1 MGLLPEVLGTCNKL
15 FVPVID
21 NTFTAILEALI
32 ALVASVALVA
42 LEALEKLV
50 LFSTKDDIVNYAKK
64 NKLTWREDKSNFEN
78 KYLRNKIRNIIIPKI
93 KLADPCY
100 RTNFIRLI
108 NESNKLKDIVVI
120 RV

>member
-1 MGLLPEVLGTCNKL
+1 MTAHHLDDNIETILINIYRGKKLNPLTGIKQINNTIVRPLLS
-15 FVPVID
+15 F
-21 NTFTAILEALI
+21 
-32 ALVASVALVA
+32 
-42 LEALEKLV
+42 
-50 LFSTKDDIVNYAKK
+50 TKDDIVNYAKK

-108 NESNKLKDIVVI
+108 NESNKVKPVKTTVVTI
-120 RV
+120 RQFT